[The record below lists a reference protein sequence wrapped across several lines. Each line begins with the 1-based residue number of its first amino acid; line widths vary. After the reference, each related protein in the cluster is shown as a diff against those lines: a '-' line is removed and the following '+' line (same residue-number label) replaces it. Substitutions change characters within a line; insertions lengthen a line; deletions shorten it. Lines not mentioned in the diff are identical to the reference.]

1 MGAKTKEINISK
13 NYKITIVN
21 GLPIQIM
28 ELSSK
33 SIHETGDSH
42 YISSGT
48 IRDVS
53 IKEALDLGIL
63 DDLLI

>member
-13 NYKITIVN
+13 KYKITIVN
-21 GLPIQIM
+21 GFPTQIM

-33 SIHETGDSH
+33 SVYETSDSH

>member
-1 MGAKTKEINISK
+1 MGAKTKEIDISK
-13 NYKITIVN
+13 KYKITIVN
-21 GLPIQIM
+21 GFPTQIM

-33 SIHETGDSH
+33 SVYETGDSH

-48 IRDVS
+48 IRYVS

>member
-13 NYKITIVN
+13 KYKITIVN
-21 GLPIQIM
+21 GFLTQIM

-33 SIHETGDSH
+33 SVYETSDSH

-53 IKEALDLGIL
+53 IKEE
-63 DDLLI
+63 LI